1 MGSLDI
7 DSNFMGRLDIRLFC
21 DIPLEEAIKTCFNE
35 LFKNIGTVHGLKIR
49 EFKGLLF
56 LEQKNHFCIL

>member
-1 MGSLDI
+1 
-7 DSNFMGRLDIRLFC
+7 MGRLDIRLFC

>member
-7 DSNFMGRLDIRLFC
+7 DSNFMGSLDIDSLFC
-21 DIPLEEAIKTCFNE
+21 DIPLEETIKTCLNE
-35 LFKNIGTVHGLKIR
+35 LFKNIDTVHGMKIS

-56 LEQKNHFCIL
+56 LE